1 MPRPEGAGDAALRA
15 ACGSAVGCPLQRA
28 CGGGRAAPCKSAN
41 LQKGKGGPQGRRAQ
55 PGAAAEGRR
64 PRRSRGALRAG
75 AIPLQRP
82 AEKKK
87 PPPAASEKPFDR
99 ERELR

>member
-1 MPRPEGAGDAALRA
+1 MREKTSKRGMPRRA
-15 ACGSAVGCPLQRA
+15 AGRSP
-28 CGGGRAAPCKSAN
+28 GG
-41 LQKGKGGPQGRRAQ
+41 
-55 PGAAAEGRR
+55 AAEGRQ

-99 ERELR
+99 REKLR